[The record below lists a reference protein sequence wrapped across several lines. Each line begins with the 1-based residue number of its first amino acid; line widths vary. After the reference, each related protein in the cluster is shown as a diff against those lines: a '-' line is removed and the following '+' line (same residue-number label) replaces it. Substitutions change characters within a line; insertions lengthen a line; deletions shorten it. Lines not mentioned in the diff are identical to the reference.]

1 MMRSGSRSVEHMH
14 EQHNDEHMTDRAPER
29 FGSYPYDRQDTRR
42 SDEETLYKPRALRDD
57 EYGRGVTD
65 MYRMDERALY
75 RSSAVG
81 DGMYAGAEPR
91 RRQEMYDAGMIHED
105 HRAIANLPQQVMI
118 KPYPMTGPYLPE
130 GLDDT
135 IRGIDHQMDYDDS
148 QRAKHFFPKKV

>member
-1 MMRSGSRSVEHMH
+1 MARRHYSKPKHHKKHHGGSSVGHMH
-14 EQHNDEHMTDRAPER
+14 EEHNDEHMSNRASEH
-29 FGSYPYDRQDTRR
+29 FGSYPYDRQGTHR
-42 SDEETLYKPRALRDD
+42 S
-57 EYGRGVTD
+57 
-65 MYRMDERALY
+65 DERALY